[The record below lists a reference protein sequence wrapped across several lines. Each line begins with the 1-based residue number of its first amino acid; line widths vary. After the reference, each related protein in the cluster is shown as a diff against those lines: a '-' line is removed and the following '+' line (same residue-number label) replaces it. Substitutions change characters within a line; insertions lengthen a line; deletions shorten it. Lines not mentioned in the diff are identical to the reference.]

1 MIKKLIIIF
10 VILFFAPAAF
20 AITRD
25 ELNVQFFDRFND
37 DSLSYYIDEALKN
50 NHSVRQASARVEQYR
65 QQAKYTLGAELP
77 SLSVS
82 ANYLGLSI
90 PKLDNDNFALKNNAF
105 VLPFLLNYE
114 ADFLLKNR
122 DKTRSAKKSY
132 EAEKYEE
139 KAVYISLLCDV
150 ATVYTNILQYDEL
163 IMREKMLLKIR
174 QDLLK
179 SEEKKFARGVIN
191 SSAINDFRKSV
202 EISKSDVEI
211 LEKQQE
217 ILIMQLAVLSGKS
230 PLEIIHRGKFKDFEY
245 KNKLPEEIKSEV
257 IYSRPDVLAAEKNL
271 EKAGIDVRIARK
283 EFLPSFNITGIWAF
297 NTIAPGNF
305 FSWES
310 SLAAL
315 LAGATQDIF
324 KGGRKVANLRLQK
337 AKYEEICEK
346 YKQTD
351 LEALKDVNT
360 ALCLIKHDRAVE
372 DNAQAKLYL
381 EQRNFENSKKKFD
394 YGVISASEYLT
405 DQADLQTEYQNLTKS
420 KAQRIVNYFTLYKAV
435 GGNL

>member
-1 MIKKLIIIF
+1 MIKRLIIIF
-10 VILFFAPAAF
+10 VILFFGPAAF

-25 ELNVQFFDRFND
+25 ELNVEFFDRFND

-50 NHSVRQASARVEQYR
+50 NHSARQASARVEQYR
-65 QQAKYTLGAELP
+65 QQAKYSLGAELP

-139 KAVYISLLCDV
+139 KTVYISLLSDV

-230 PLEIIHRGKFKDFEY
+230 PLEIIHRGNFKDFEY
-245 KNKLPEEIKSEV
+245 KNKLPEEIKSDV

>member
-1 MIKKLIIIF
+1 M
-10 VILFFAPAAF
+10 
-20 AITRD
+20 
-25 ELNVQFFDRFND
+25 
-37 DSLSYYIDEALKN
+37 SYYIDEALKN
-50 NHSVRQASARVEQYR
+50 NHSARQASARVEQYR
-65 QQAKYTLGAELP
+65 QQAKYSLGAELP

-139 KAVYISLLCDV
+139 KAVYISLLSDV

-230 PLEIIHRGKFKDFEY
+230 PLEIIHRGNFKDFEY
-245 KNKLPEEIKSEV
+245 KNKLPEEIKSDV

>member
-1 MIKKLIIIF
+1 
-10 VILFFAPAAF
+10 
-20 AITRD
+20 
-25 ELNVQFFDRFND
+25 
-37 DSLSYYIDEALKN
+37 
-50 NHSVRQASARVEQYR
+50 
-65 QQAKYTLGAELP
+65 
-77 SLSVS
+77 
-82 ANYLGLSI
+82 
-90 PKLDNDNFALKNNAF
+90 
-105 VLPFLLNYE
+105 
-114 ADFLLKNR
+114 
-122 DKTRSAKKSY
+122 
-132 EAEKYEE
+132 
-139 KAVYISLLCDV
+139 
-150 ATVYTNILQYDEL
+150 
-163 IMREKMLLKIR
+163 MREKMLLKIR

-230 PLEIIHRGKFKDFEY
+230 PLEIIHRGNFKDFEY
-245 KNKLPEEIKSEV
+245 KNKLPEEIKSDV